1 MQTLSSQPHLTPGPR
16 AAAAVFLAGVCAFLQ
31 LYCTQPLL
39 PLFTS
44 IFHVTKASAGLTVS
58 AATIAVAISA
68 PFFGALTERLA
79 RRRVIL
85 ASILGMAIPT
95 LLAATATSLAQLIVW
110 RFLQGVM
117 VPGIVA
123 VLVTY
128 IGEEWPPHRVPFIMS
143 LYVSGTALGGFLGR
157 LTAGLLADWFSWRAS
172 FLALG
177 LASFAGAAA
186 VAAWLPHGRPR
197 PVSASVGTGGS
208 DPLVKG
214 TGFSPYKQNPETA
227 RALAPEGT
235 RVHQVR
241 ALFRLPRLVA
251 TFAVG
256 FNVLFSLVAV
266 FTWITFHLAAPPFSL
281 STAALSSLFFVYLVG
296 LLVTPVAGYLITRT
310 GLRTGIAAAMLLSM
324 LGVVLTLAPSLPIVI
339 LGLALVCSGVFI
351 AQTAS
356 QSFLRIATPPESRV
370 TGAGIYMSFY
380 YLGGTAGGVVPSIF
394 WSIGKWPAC
403 VAFILCAQSIALAIA
418 LFQLA
423 RSQTHP
429 IHPGIDVIGPKFGL
443 LHPHHHKPAPQP
455 APGESNRL
463 GKLIFGTLSFL
474 SCPVHH
480 GACPTGNP
488 SQYMT

>member
-1 MQTLSSQPHLTPGPR
+1 LQTPSIQSHPAPGPL

-58 AATIAVAISA
+58 AATIAVALSA

-95 LLAATATSLAQLIVW
+95 LLAATAQTLTQLIVW

-117 VPGIVA
+117 VPGVVA

-128 IGEEWPPHRVPFIMS
+128 IGEEWPPNRVPFIMS

-157 LTAGLLADWFSWRAS
+157 LTAGFLADWFSWRAS

-197 PVSASVGTGGS
+197 PHS
-208 DPLVKG
+208 
-214 TGFSPYKQNPETA
+214 
-227 RALAPEGT
+227 
-235 RVHQVR
+235 HQPKPDFFRQLR

-296 LLVTPVAGYLITRT
+296 LLVTSVAGYLITRT

-324 LGVVLTLAPSLPIVI
+324 VGVVLTLAPSLPVVL
-339 LGLALVCSGVFI
+339 LGLAMVCSGVFI

-356 QSFLRIATPPESRV
+356 QSFLRVATPPESRV
-370 TGAGIYMSFY
+370 TGAGLYMSCY
-380 YLGGTAGGVVPSIF
+380 YLGGTAAGVVPAIF

-403 VAFILCAQSIALAIA
+403 VAFILFAQSLALTIA
-418 LFQLA
+418 LFGW
-423 RSQTHP
+423 RTR
-429 IHPGIDVIGPKFGL
+429 
-443 LHPHHHKPAPQP
+443 APQP
-455 APGESNRL
+455 
-463 GKLIFGTLSFL
+463 
-474 SCPVHH
+474 
-480 GACPTGNP
+480 TGQPAFPEPANLE
-488 SQYMT
+488 